1 MPRRQAKK
9 EVPRWRR
16 GQPKPAHQINLGKR
30 QQKALVREVARQVA
44 AQPGAAPVT
53 AAPQVNGFLGK
64 TRAYRFRR
72 FLPPFAWAAWVLA
85 AGLGTGTAHNI
96 KAALV
101 LAGLTA
107 AGIWLFTRH
116 MDGFRHHA
124 WQAMA
129 VLSAFW
135 IPVLCLTGFAPP
147 WPHLLVAAYR
157 AVLAVCALVVIV
169 PWVRHFRRIPE
180 EAPPAAA
187 PQNDYVRWNL
197 LTAEKRWNA
206 SLGMVEELPGGGRR
220 YPVRTDGIKTTIGN
234 IVSAPEN
241 IAGAWHKPM
250 TEAYAER
257 SADGITSSGYL
268 TVLGRDTLM
277 RTREWNGKGIDP
289 QTGTAIVGRFADGSA
304 AHFKF
309 FTPRFGTRH
318 ALISG
323 TTGSGKSEVLNLL
336 LFIAI
341 ECGYIVPVV
350 LDPQEGQSL
359 PYWRDRCLY
368 AAGKPECLNMLRG
381 LHAGM
386 LDRSRY
392 LSSLKWDDDGVPMR
406 GMGMFDHVL
415 TGLPIVLVIFDE
427 AHMLLAG
434 DSKDD
439 RKAVQL
445 TLDIGRLGRKTG
457 EAMWLATHLPGL
469 SELGGEQA
477 LRDMLRGGN
486 AWSGRTANRVAG
498 GMLGLEKDPSLIPQY
513 FADGKETAGL
523 GYIVG
528 PDNRP
533 DAPMRTDLV
542 PKAMKRCNPVVPAL
556 DDRFREAMD
565 RAMAQGGVQL
575 AIPSAAPLAAVP
587 PQDDEAPPGRT
598 AADAI
603 LAVLDEAG
611 AELDRGEIIIRAGKL
626 VTGQW
631 GRAKPFSM
639 GAWRDALRSLTEAGR
654 ITKTKHGTYA
664 PVRASLH
671 VVSGSDHTESEATG
685 A

>member
-1 MPRRQAKK
+1 MPRRQVK

-16 GQPKPAHQINLGKR
+16 GQQARTKQQEKDALAKAVAAHL
-30 QQKALVREVARQVA
+30 ARQA
-44 AQPGAAPVT
+44 ATPAPV
-53 AAPQVNGFLGK
+53 PGVNGFLAK
-64 TRAYRFRR
+64 TGAYRFRR
-72 FLPPFAWAAWVLA
+72 HLPPFLWLAWVLA
-85 AGLGTGTAHNI
+85 WGLGAGIKPGLVVAAVTA
-96 KAALV
+96 
-101 LAGLTA
+101 G
-107 AGIWLFTRH
+107 GIWLLTRHLPDFTRKCSY
-116 MDGFRHHA
+116 
-124 WQAMA
+124 AMA
-129 VLSAFW
+129 ALAALW
-135 IPVLCLTGFAPP
+135 IPALCLTGFAPS
-147 WPHLLVAAYR
+147 WPHLLVGIYR
-157 AVLAVCALVVIV
+157 ALVLGSMLAVTAV
-169 PWVRHFRRIPE
+169 WVKHYRFRPAEPE
-180 EAPPAAA
+180 AA
-187 PQNDYVRWNL
+187 PVVAKLNDYVTWNA
-197 LTAEKRWNA
+197 LTAEKKWKA
-206 SLGMVEELPGGGRR
+206 TLGSVEALPGGGRR
-220 YPVRTDGIKTTIGN
+220 YPIRTDGIKTTIGN

-257 SADGITSSGYL
+257 SPDGITSSGFL
-268 TVLGRDTLM
+268 TVLGGDTLM

-289 QTGTAIVGRFADGSA
+289 ETGTAIVGRFADGSA

-368 AAGKPECLNMLRG
+368 AAGKAECLNMLRG

-406 GMGMFDHVL
+406 GMGFFDHVL
-415 TGLPIVLVIFDE
+415 TGLPIVLGIFDE
-427 AHMLLAG
+427 AHMLLSG
-434 DSKDD
+434 NSKDD
-439 RKAVQL
+439 REAVGL

-513 FADGKETAGL
+513 FANGKETAGL

-542 PKAMKRCNPVVPAL
+542 PKAMKRANPVVPAL
-556 DDRFREAMD
+556 DDRFAEAMD
-565 RAMAQGGVQL
+565 RAMRMGGVQL
-575 AIPSAAPLAAVP
+575 QVPAAPLAAVP
-587 PQDDEAPPGRT
+587 SPADEEPAPPGRT
-598 AADAI
+598 ASDAI
-603 LAVLDEAG
+603 LAVLDAAG
-611 AELDRGEIIIRAGKL
+611 GEVDRGELLIRCGQL
-626 VTGQW
+626 VTTGLGRLPGW
-631 GRAKPFSM
+631 GRAKPFSVSSM
-639 GAWRDALRSLTEAGR
+639 QHNLTDMAAAGR
-654 ITKTKHGTYA
+654 IVKTEHGTYA
-664 PVRASLH
+664 PIRTTIHA
-671 VVSGSDHTESEATG
+671 VSGSAHTTSTATG